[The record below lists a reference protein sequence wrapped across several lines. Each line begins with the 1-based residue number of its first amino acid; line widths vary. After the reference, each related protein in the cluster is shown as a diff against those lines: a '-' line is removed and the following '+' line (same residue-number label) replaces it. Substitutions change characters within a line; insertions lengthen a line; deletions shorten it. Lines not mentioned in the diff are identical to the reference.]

1 MKKILFD
8 FWNVIYFRDYG
19 LNIELITFLELL
31 YSRGYEL
38 CLFTNTRSDFI
49 EEVDANIPFL
59 KFFSRVIYCEQYRKP
74 DIRAYENLEK
84 ELECKFED
92 MIFVDDEK
100 ENILVAESFGIMGV
114 LFENTERTKL
124 KLDEILK
131 HDI

>member
-1 MKKILFD
+1 
-8 FWNVIYFRDYG
+8 
-19 LNIELITFLELL
+19 
-31 YSRGYEL
+31 
-38 CLFTNTRSDFI
+38 
-49 EEVDANIPFL
+49 
-59 KFFSRVIYCEQYRKP
+59 
-74 DIRAYENLEK
+74 
-84 ELECKFED
+84 

>member
-19 LNIELITFLELL
+19 LNVELISFLEILS
-31 YSRGYEL
+31 SRGYEL
-38 CLFTNTRSDFI
+38 CLFTNTRRDFI
-49 EEVDANIPFL
+49 EEVDTNIPFL
-59 KFFSRVIYCEQYRKP
+59 KFFRKVIYCEQYRKP
-74 DIRAYENLEK
+74 DVRAYENLEK

-92 MIFVDDEK
+92 MVFVDDEK

>member
-1 MKKILFD
+1 
-8 FWNVIYFRDYG
+8 V
-19 LNIELITFLELL
+19 
-31 YSRGYEL
+31 
-38 CLFTNTRSDFI
+38 
-49 EEVDANIPFL
+49 
-59 KFFSRVIYCEQYRKP
+59 
-74 DIRAYENLEK
+74 RAYENLEK

-92 MIFVDDEK
+92 MVLVEDEK

>member
-19 LNIELITFLELL
+19 PNMELINSFELMC
-31 YSRGYEL
+31 SQGYEL
-38 CLFTNTRSDFI
+38 CLFTNTRRDFV

-59 KFFSRVIYCEQYRKP
+59 KFFLKVIYCEQYRKP
-74 DIRAYENLEK
+74 DVRAYENLEK
-84 ELECKFED
+84 DLECKFED
-92 MIFVDDEK
+92 MVFVDDEK